1 MNGILV
7 ALITILM
14 VAIFIGW
21 LITFFVIVRQ
31 KRAKVVELLG
41 KFYTIKRAGLG
52 IKPPFP
58 FGSVVGE
65 ISLQIQELAVDIS
78 AKTSD
83 NSFIEMPV
91 KVQYKVIEEK
101 VQEAF
106 YELDN
111 PRKQIKSYILNIIR
125 SKASDKT
132 LDELYKSKNDFEE
145 SIKETLE
152 EKFNHYGYEVVN
164 VLVDEPQPSEEIVNA
179 YNRVLTSKKLKEA
192 MQNEAEAQKIKVVKE
207 AEAQAESKELQ
218 GIGIANQ
225 RKAIISGFQES
236 IDDMKKIEGINTTDV
251 LSLILLTQYFDT
263 LKDVAQSESNTI
275 MLPNSPS
282 GFTDISEQIRNAVIS
297 GNLVKEN
304 TK

>member
-1 MNGILV
+1 MNEMNGILV

-91 KVQYKVIEEK
+91 KVQ
-101 VQEAF
+101 
-106 YELDN
+106 
-111 PRKQIKSYILNIIR
+111 
-125 SKASDKT
+125 
-132 LDELYKSKNDFEE
+132 
-145 SIKETLE
+145 
-152 EKFNHYGYEVVN
+152 
-164 VLVDEPQPSEEIVNA
+164 
-179 YNRVLTSKKLKEA
+179 
-192 MQNEAEAQKIKVVKE
+192 
-207 AEAQAESKELQ
+207 
-218 GIGIANQ
+218 
-225 RKAIISGFQES
+225 
-236 IDDMKKIEGINTTDV
+236 
-251 LSLILLTQYFDT
+251 
-263 LKDVAQSESNTI
+263 
-275 MLPNSPS
+275 
-282 GFTDISEQIRNAVIS
+282 
-297 GNLVKEN
+297 
-304 TK
+304 